1 MLVFLLF
8 LVFVGGLVTGGGRT
22 LELKNSKGETFSYKD
37 RLLQETEVFDIRD
50 RFDQKLYSSADQIIT
65 NRSTLR
71 KPWPFGPV
79 PPCSAKVEAKG
90 SHDNF
95 IAARIP
101 GEWTFHQPTTDF
113 LKANE
118 DNETEMSQDDVTLS
132 FTDDPSIL
140 AEVTEDKC
148 VFIAK
153 TGRRV
158 FAAGTFGIH
167 SKEHGNHLFPY
178 VLIDHDGTS
187 VIVYWPST
195 GPTAIPMLVQMAPGV
210 NTEHD
215 LLIIGEDQAGKPF
228 GLLHRTTVSMPGTE
242 SSEKME
248 ETVSTL
254 DDKESTDGPP
264 EAEFNLASFLAEQGA
279 SLVETKLDEYVAVV
293 GGDQAESDKVDGTK
307 MLADGLPLV
316 GPEAEPE
323 PMANV
328 LVETNQAEEENTFGK
343 DLTMVVDPVVKML
356 VEVEENDDDIEK
368 DQTVE

>member
-1 MLVFLLF
+1 MML
-8 LVFVGGLVTGGGRT
+8 TC
-22 LELKNSKGETFSYKD
+22 FSD
-37 RLLQETEVFDIRD
+37 CHQ
-50 RFDQKLYSSADQIIT
+50 LYRSSL
-65 NRSTLR
+65 S

-79 PPCSAKVEAKG
+79 PPCSAKVEAKA

-95 IAARIP
+95 IAARIA
-101 GEWTFHQPTTDF
+101 GEWAFQRTITDF

-118 DNETEMSQDDVTLS
+118 DNEDTEKSQDDVTLS

-187 VIVYWPST
+187 AIVYWPST
-195 GPTAIPMLVQMAPGV
+195 GPTAIPMLVQMAPGL

-215 LLIIGEDQAGKPF
+215 LLIVGEDQLGKPF
-228 GLLHRTTVSMPGTE
+228 GLLHRTTVSMPGME
-242 SSEKME
+242 SSKVLE
-248 ETVSTL
+248 EEPVSTP
-254 DDKESTDGPP
+254 DEKEAKAP

-279 SLVETKLDEYVAVV
+279 SLVETKLDEYMAVIGSGHQV
-293 GGDQAESDKVDGTK
+293 ESVEESNTIEEGELLLLDDEE
-307 MLADGLPLV
+307 LSLV
-316 GPEAEPE
+316 ESAAEPE
-323 PMANV
+323 PMADVLV
-328 LVETNQAEEENTFGK
+328 LVETNQAEQKETVEKK
-343 DLTMVVDPVVKML
+343 DLPTVVDPIVKML
-356 VEVEENDDDIEK
+356 VEVEENDDDIQKE
-368 DQTVE
+368 QTSDATVD